1 MPRIMR
7 LYLEL
12 GDTGLGGDGG
22 LWLKI
27 EDCDSVWIEE
37 PGSCFVYPAWHGS
50 DGPRLRVSESP
61 RLRSL
66 HALITSG
73 TSRHQQRERP
83 GLWPHCERGC
93 GRVLLFWGYFLF
105 DDSHNTLIYK
115 ALSESFRYLH
125 FPPARSE
132 LLILWIYIYER
143 VKAFRIFSLNWYAH
157 GMFSSSAWSSKV
169 APAPNS

>member
-1 MPRIMR
+1 MCGQDTRCSRDSLMPRIMR

-12 GDTGLGGDGG
+12 GDTGPGGDGG

-66 HALITSG
+66 HALITTG
-73 TSRHQQRERP
+73 TSRHQQRGEAGSVTTLWEREDVAECYCSEVIFFSMIHITRWFIK
-83 GLWPHCERGC
+83 LYRSLLDIFISHL
-93 GRVLLFWGYFLF
+93 RVANYLYYGYTFM
-105 DDSHNTLIYK
+105 K
-115 ALSESFRYLH
+115 E
-125 FPPARSE
+125 
-132 LLILWIYIYER
+132 
-143 VKAFRIFSLNWYAH
+143 
-157 GMFSSSAWSSKV
+157 
-169 APAPNS
+169 